1 MGAFKSALD
10 NLQMKEIH
18 LNGRRYTWS
27 NEQVNPTLTRIDRFF
42 CTTEWE
48 LLFPSCYLHSLPSLM
63 SDHSPLLL
71 QGELTTTHSPSF
83 RFENFWVMM
92 EGFKEAVQAAWLK
105 PLRSSFTPMKHLH
118 IKLARAAKA
127 IKLWRKTKV
136 RDTRLQLAI
145 SKELILRFE
154 TAQEERVLTQED
166 LDLLKALKAR
176 ALGLAVIEKSRIR
189 QRALLTRIWLGD
201 TNTKF
206 FHLSASSR
214 ARKNFIHCVQP
225 PIGNLAVAHEEKEKI
240 I

>member
-1 MGAFKSALD
+1 
-10 NLQMKEIH
+10 MKEIH

-27 NEQVNPTLTRIDRFF
+27 NGQVNPTLTRIDRFF

-63 SDHSPLLL
+63 SDHTPLLL

-83 RFENFWVMM
+83 RFENFWVKM

-105 PLRSSFTPMKHLH
+105 LLRSSFTPMKRLH

-136 RDTRLQLAI
+136 GDMRLQLAI

-154 TAQEERVLTQED
+154 TAQEEHVLTQEE

-176 ALGLAVIEKSRIR
+176 ALGIAVIENRGSVNGLASL
-189 QRALLTRIWLGD
+189 ALGWATRTLR
-201 TNTKF
+201 
-206 FHLSASSR
+206 SSTYL
-214 ARKNFIHCVQP
+214 
-225 PIGNLAVAHEEKEKI
+225 LAPERVRTSSIA
-240 I
+240 

>member
-1 MGAFKSALD
+1 
-10 NLQMKEIH
+10 MKEIH

-27 NEQVNPTLTRIDRFF
+27 NGQVNPTLTRIDRFF

-63 SDHSPLLL
+63 SDHTPLLL

-83 RFENFWVMM
+83 RFANFWVKM

-105 PLRSSFTPMKHLH
+105 LLRSSFTPMKRLH

-136 RDTRLQLAI
+136 GDMRLQLAI

-154 TAQEERVLTQED
+154 TAQEEHVLTQEE

-176 ALGLAVIEKSRIR
+176 ALGIAVIENRGSVNGLASL
-189 QRALLTRIWLGD
+189 ALGWATRTLR
-201 TNTKF
+201 
-206 FHLSASSR
+206 SSTYL
-214 ARKNFIHCVQP
+214 
-225 PIGNLAVAHEEKEKI
+225 LAPERVRTSSIACSPQLET
-240 I
+240 